1 MIFLS
6 LFYFFGGDGNDRAGL
21 GGGYIP
27 RRYTPA
33 HSSAPGRWPR
43 RANRTGGAE
52 TWSVSG
58 KVYNFG
64 RYIYTH
70 LYLYFLRKALDC
82 SDINDII

>member
-21 GGGYIP
+21 GGGYI
-27 RRYTPA
+27 
-33 HSSAPGRWPR
+33 PR